1 MSKTDR
7 RTDTPAQ
14 HGRQGPAEALA
25 SIPEAL
31 DRLEQGLS
39 IFDGDLRLTYFN
51 RAFVELLEF
60 PEGLVV
66 VGVPFEDLI
75 RYNAERGEYG
85 DGDVD
90 ILVEERVH
98 RARNTAPH
106 RLQRERPNGRIINIE
121 GFPLDGGGFVTT
133 YMDVTARVH
142 AERRSE
148 QAESALRR
156 ANTRTIEAIEAFPD
170 AFALYDAE
178 DRLVLCNEKYR
189 EFYSATAE
197 AITPGKSFE
206 ELLRYGLERGEY
218 QEAIG
223 REEDWLAERM
233 TRHRDLDGAFEQKL
247 ANGRWLLVRER
258 KTRDGETVGV
268 CTDITELKATEAAL
282 RQSEERFRDFAESAS
297 DWLWECGPDLRFTY
311 LSEQFEAHSGV
322 PASMV
327 IGKTREEFGKPD
339 DSDET
344 WTAHLAD
351 LRARRPFRDFRYRSE
366 TPDGSPICFRISG
379 VPVFDDNDAFMGYR
393 GTGTNVVA
401 QVLAE
406 QQVEQAQQ
414 LLRDAI
420 ESVADG
426 FALFDA
432 DDRLV
437 LFNDNYR
444 AALSVVEDLLVP
456 GTPFETIFRA
466 LVERGNVRAPGW
478 RMDEW
483 IEARLEEHRAGCTTR
498 TFETPDGRW
507 IDVHEYP
514 TRDGG
519 RALIRA
525 DVTDRRQAE
534 LALLQSQKSLANA
547 QRIAS
552 LGNWDLTV
560 VTSEFA
566 WSDEIYRICGL
577 ERGGARPTYDMLL
590 DMVHPGDRATV
601 RRALDESIHNSRT
614 LNIDHRIV
622 CADGSERLVHQQG
635 EVTYAVDGTPLR
647 MAGTMQ
653 DITARKQAESAL
665 HEANERFRLAFRT
678 SPDAMTISRAEDGL
692 YVDVNEGFTA
702 LTGYTRREVVGR
714 SALDIGFW
722 TDPGKRRQLIARLR
736 REGRLVN
743 EEIVLR
749 DREGT
754 EKTALFS
761 GRIMTLN
768 GEPHIFA
775 VTKDITA
782 IKRAADDVRKLSRAI
797 EQAPSAVII
806 TDTDGIIE
814 YVNPRFSEMTGYAA
828 EEAIGRTPR
837 ILRSDSTDDTLYENM
852 WSTLHAGG
860 IWNGE
865 FRNRRN
871 DGSSYWCGSI
881 ISPIKNPSG
890 EVTHFVGVQEDITH
904 RKEAEKKLRDS
915 EERFR
920 QLIESSVL
928 GIVIDQ
934 RGRPVFANKTYV
946 SIFGFDDPEDIVAM
960 PALDGLYA
968 PASLAR
974 VKQYRVARA
983 RGDHAPTE
991 YEFQGVKRD
1000 GSLIWVQTHVHTI
1013 VWNGEPA
1020 VQSTV
1025 VDITL
1030 RKLYEEKLRYQANF
1044 DQITD
1049 LPNRVLALDRLKGA
1063 LSSTRRHGHKV
1074 GLLFMDI
1081 DHFKKIND
1089 THGHATGDRFLAQAA
1104 ERIVECVREEDTVA
1118 RLSGDEFAVVLPD
1131 IRSARD
1137 TEPVAHKILDAFSRP
1152 FILDGQEAFVGSS
1165 IGIALGPD
1173 DGDDPELLLRNA
1185 DAAMYEA
1192 KEQGRH
1198 TFRYFTRELNERAV
1212 ERVRIEARM
1221 RRGLDADA
1229 FEIHYQPLVEVRSGL
1244 IIGAEALV
1252 RWNDPELGAVSPEKF
1267 VPLAEDSGLIV
1278 PLGRWVLDTAC
1289 KQMRAWHAEGL
1300 DHLRLTV
1307 NVSARQF
1314 RGSALVEAV
1323 AEALTDNGLPADS
1336 LELEITEGLLMDDIP
1351 ETHATLHGL
1360 DRRGIRLA
1368 VDDFGTG
1375 YSSLSYLKRFPVDTL
1390 KIDKAF
1396 IRDVANDPDDVTL
1409 VEAIIAMARRLNL
1422 QVIAEGVETSDQLA
1436 FLRAQQCELA
1446 QGYLFSRPLTADAFG
1461 VLVREATVVRSAI
1474 G

>member
-1 MSKTDR
+1 LLEYLESLKSDGATAPMSKTDR

-14 HGRQGPAEALA
+14 PGPRGPAEALA

-51 RAFVELLEF
+51 RAFVELLGF
-60 PEGLVV
+60 PDDLVV

-85 DGDVD
+85 EGDIDAMVQ
-90 ILVEERVH
+90 ERVD
-98 RARNTAPH
+98 RARNSAPH
-106 RLQRERPNGRIINIE
+106 RLKRERPNGRIIDIE
-121 GFPLDGGGFVTT
+121 GYPLDGGGFVTT
-133 YMDVTARVH
+133 YMDVTARVL
-142 AERRSE
+142 AERRSDR
-148 QAESALRR
+148 AESALRR
-156 ANTRTIEAIEAFPD
+156 ANSRTIEAIEAFPD

-189 EFYSATAE
+189 EFYSASAE
-197 AITPGKSFE
+197 AIRPGATFE

-218 QEAIG
+218 AEAVG
-223 REEDWLAERM
+223 REDEWLAERLA
-233 TRHRDLDGAFEQKL
+233 RHRDLDGAFEQRL

-268 CTDITELKATEAAL
+268 RTDITELKATEAAL
-282 RQSEERFRDFAESAS
+282 RMSEERFRDFAESAS

-311 LSEQFEAHSGV
+311 LSEQFEAHSGLS
-322 PASMV
+322 PDLV
-327 IGKTREEFGKPD
+327 IGRTREEFRK
-339 DSDET
+339 STENDEA
-344 WTAHLAD
+344 WIQHLAD

-366 TPDGSPICFRISG
+366 SPDGSPIYFRISG
-379 VPVFDDNDAFMGYR
+379 VPVFDDNGTFMGYR
-393 GTGTNVVA
+393 GTGTNVAA

-406 QQVEQAQQ
+406 QQAEQAQQ
-414 LLRDAI
+414 WLRDAI
-420 ESVADG
+420 ESIADG
-426 FALFDA
+426 FALYDA

-437 LFNDNYR
+437 LFNDSYR
-444 AALSVVEDLLVP
+444 SALAVVEDLLVP

-466 LVERGNVRAPGW
+466 VVERGHVRVRGW

-483 IEARLEEHRAGCTTR
+483 VEAR
-498 TFETPDGRW
+498 
-507 IDVHEYP
+507 
-514 TRDGG
+514 
-519 RALIRA
+519 
-525 DVTDRRQAE
+525 
-534 LALLQSQKSLANA
+534 LANA
-547 QRIAS
+547 QRIAR

-560 VTSEFA
+560 ATSEFS

-577 ERGGARPTYDMLL
+577 ERGGRRPTYDMLL

-601 RRALDESIHNSRT
+601 RRALDEAIRNNRP

-622 CADGSERLVHQQG
+622 CTDGTERLVNQQG
-635 EVTYAVDGTPLR
+635 EVTYGTDGAPLS

-678 SPDAMTISRAEDGL
+678 SPDAMTISRLEDGQ
-692 YVDVNEGFTA
+692 YVDVNEGFTV
-702 LTGYTRREVVGR
+702 LTGYWRREVIGR
-714 SALDIGFW
+714 SALEVGSW
-722 TDPGKRRQLIARLR
+722 TDPVRRRQLIARLR
-736 REGRLVN
+736 RDGEVLN
-743 EEIVLR
+743 EEISVR
-749 DREGT
+749 DREGND
-754 EKTALFS
+754 KTALFS

-775 VTKDITA
+775 VAKDITA
-782 IKRAADDVRKLSRAI
+782 IKRTADDVRKLSRAI

-806 TDTDGIIE
+806 TDTDGVIE

-828 EEAIGRTPR
+828 GEAIGKTPR
-837 ILRSDSTDDTLYENM
+837 ILRSETTDDDVYETM
-852 WSTLHAGG
+852 WATLHAGG

-865 FRNRRN
+865 FRNRRK

-881 ISPIKNPSG
+881 ISPIKSPSG

-904 RKEAEKKLRDS
+904 HKEAEKKLRDS

-934 RGRPVFANKTYV
+934 RGRPVFANKTYA
-946 SIFGFDDPEDIVAM
+946 SMFGYDDPEDIVQM

-974 VKQYRVARA
+974 VKQYRLARA
-983 RGDHAPTE
+983 RGDQAPTE

-1000 GSLIWVQTHVHTI
+1000 GSLIWVQTHVRTI

-1063 LSSTRRHGHKV
+1063 LSSARRHGHKV

-1137 TEPVAHKILDAFSRP
+1137 TEPVAHKILEAFSQP

-1229 FEIHYQPLVEVRSGL
+1229 FEIHYQPLVEVRSGR

-1289 KQMRAWHAEGL
+1289 RQMRAWHGEGL

-1323 AEALTDNGLPADS
+1323 STALAECQLPPES

-1351 ETHATLHGL
+1351 ETHATLHEL
-1360 DRRGIRLA
+1360 DRRGVRLA

-1422 QVIAEGVETSDQLA
+1422 QVIAEGVETSEQLA
-1436 FLRAQQCELA
+1436 FLRAQKCELA

-1461 VLVREATVVRSAI
+1461 ELAREAAVLRSAV